1 MLSKKEIKQVYN
13 NLKNGKKYSNGFR
26 GFYFDGQFIRWCN
39 YGSSAE
45 KFTLKNVDFIVN
57 EIFDGYISH
66 LKIYDKNDHSEKSFI
81 YA

>member
-26 GFYFDGQFIRWCN
+26 GFYFDGRFIRWN
-39 YGSSAE
+39 NFGSSANR
-45 KFTLKNVDFIVN
+45 FNLDGVDFVVN
-57 EIFDGYISH
+57 TIFDGDISN
-66 LKIYDKNDHSEKSFI
+66 LTIFDKNDHSEKSFI